1 MSSGAPSPGELPA
14 AMIVRADSP
23 ADLLV
28 AEVKDVI
35 DGEEPARRTTILRE
49 VTDLFLVG
57 AAHYT
62 TEQVQVFDDVI
73 CTIIEHVDRDAL
85 MDLAKRLVPCAKAPS
100 GVMCK
105 LATNTDVKMSCYVL
119 EQGTA
124 FTDDDLAEVIET
136 VTSVQQMVIAGRDG
150 IGEAVTD
157 ALINRGDFEV
167 MRRFVTNEHARVSH
181 IGFVKLINA
190 AKRDGSLTELVASR
204 VDLPDEL
211 KPFIG
216 MLRRSAETAQ
226 ANAQVGAQAGA
237 QPGAPV
243 AAAAG

>member
-1 MSSGAPSPGELPA
+1 MSTGAALPE
-14 AMIVRADSP
+14 AMIVRADNP
-23 ADLLV
+23 TDILV
-28 AEVKDVI
+28 AEVRDVL
-35 DGEEPARRTTILRE
+35 DAEEPPRRTTILRE
-49 VTDLFLVG
+49 VTDLFLAG
-57 AAHYT
+57 ATHYT
-62 TEQVQVFDDVI
+62 TEQIQVFDNVI
-73 CTIIEHVDRDAL
+73 CTILEHVDRDAM
-85 MDLAKRLVPCAKAPS
+85 MDLGKRLAPCAKAPM
-100 GVMCK
+100 GVMGK
-105 LATNTDVKMSCYVL
+105 LATNTDVRMSCYVL
-119 EQGTA
+119 DQCAA
-124 FTDDDLAEVIET
+124 FTDDKLAEVIET
-136 VTSVQQMVIAGRDG
+136 VTSVQQMVIAGRNG

-157 ALINRGDFEV
+157 ALINRGDIEV
-167 MRRFVTNEHARVSH
+167 MKRFVTNENARVSH

-226 ANAQVGAQAGA
+226 ANAQVGPQAGA